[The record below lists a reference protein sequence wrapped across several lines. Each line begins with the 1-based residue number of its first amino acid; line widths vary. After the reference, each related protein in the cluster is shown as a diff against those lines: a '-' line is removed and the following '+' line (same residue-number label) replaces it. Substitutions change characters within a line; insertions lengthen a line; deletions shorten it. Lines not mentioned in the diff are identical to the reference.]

1 MSDGTILE
9 LVSRG
14 KKDAYQI
21 QDPIRSWFGTS
32 YQRRSPSTQEV
43 RLLYPENQPRFG
55 KWFDVVIPPDGDMLM
70 TFDLRITMPTW
81 LPPAVAAINSQTSAY
96 KVEVASAPYSIKS
109 MPYANLV
116 LPPDVMEPIFPIEKE
131 STPLQYGWCDG
142 IANNLIE
149 KWALYADNIMVLTGY
164 GEFNTWF
171 PDLENSH
178 NLAPVY
184 HAATGRIQE
193 NLEGSLQG
201 NATLGELVFRVPI
214 PGCQNRSDVG
224 FPICAL
230 AGKKVFIR
238 FWLRDKSALVNSTQ
252 FPQLTFTQGGVDYTP
267 HPERGTPLPMYEID
281 PEPWGSKQIF
291 VNGATSISGVPWGVT
306 LSAREMGHPY
316 IYARCSVLNV
326 DSELR
331 KSLQTQKY
339 EIRFHQQL
347 RDVWTLD
354 ARNFVAGASDKH
366 QLMINGLFQLLFVG
380 FRSDARV
387 RQNRYFD
394 ILPSLGDWLS
404 TLSLVVNGA
413 ERILPWDPK
422 KFRALSNN
430 TQFVRDLNIA
440 LYYLVFGIAPDSEPG
455 GACNLARCQKAIVN
469 FMFNAVP
476 PDPMTGT
483 NVTYGFVV
491 GKAWN
496 ILDINGETGLVS
508 LRFSN

>member
-21 QDPIRSWFGTS
+21 QDPVRSWFGTP

-55 KWFDVVIPPDGDMLM
+55 QWFDVVIPPDGDMLM
-70 TFDLRITMPTW
+70 SLDLRITMPTW
-81 LPPAVAAINSQTSAY
+81 LPPAVAAINPQASAY
-96 KVEVASAPYSIKS
+96 KVEVASDPYSIKS
-109 MPYANLV
+109 MPYANLQ
-116 LPPDVMEPIFPIEKE
+116 LPPTVMAPLFPVEKP

-149 KWALYADNIMVLTGY
+149 RWVLYADNIVVLTGY

-171 PDLENSH
+171 PDLENTH

-184 HAATGRIQE
+184 HAATGRVQQNI
-193 NLEGSLQG
+193 EGSLQG

-214 PGCQNRSDVG
+214 PGCQHRADVG
-224 FPICAL
+224 FPICSL

-238 FWLRDKSALVNSTQ
+238 FWLRDKKALVNSSQ
-252 FPQLTFTQGGVDYTP
+252 LPPLTFGPTNYVP
-267 HPERGTPLPMYEID
+267 PPERGTPLPMYEID
-281 PEPWGSKQIF
+281 PTPWGLKQVY
-291 VNGATSISGVPWGVT
+291 VNGSTHFPDGSPCGRT
-306 LSAREMGHPY
+306 LIARDMGHPY
-316 IYARCSVLNV
+316 IYARCAVLNV
-326 DSELR
+326 ESELR

-347 RDVWTLD
+347 RDVWTVD
-354 ARNFVAGASDKH
+354 ARDFVAGAPDKH
-366 QLMINGLFQLLFVG
+366 LLMINGLFQLLFVG
-380 FRSDARV
+380 FRSDART
-387 RQNRYFD
+387 RQNRYLD
-394 ILPSLGDWLS
+394 ILPSLGDWLT

-413 ERILPWDPK
+413 ERIFPWDPK
-422 KFRALSNN
+422 KFRTLANN
-430 TQFVRDLNIA
+430 TQLARDMNIA

-455 GACNLARCQKAIVN
+455 GACNLARCQKAMIN
-469 FMFNAVP
+469 FIFNAVP

-496 ILDINGETGLVS
+496 ILDIDGATGLVS